1 MKAKKVVIKK
11 PTAKSRKGKFLDWS
25 ECRDYLQLKYGKDL
39 RDYAG
44 KWTAKAGEDRPYQ
57 DFWHWIVHHNDI
69 SNGSE
74 FSIVV
79 DEYTNEEPWVM
90 EILAM
95 IKAEFGNE
103 PCFWA
108 EW

>member
-1 MKAKKVVIKK
+1 MRK
-11 PTAKSRKGKFLDWS
+11 PTSKARKGKFLDWN
-25 ECRDYLQLKYGKDL
+25 ECRDYLEFKCKKNLRDYGNKYGKG
-39 RDYAG
+39 G
-44 KWTAKAGEDRPYQ
+44 KPNNPYQ
-57 DFWHWIVHHNDI
+57 DFWHWILHNHEI

-90 EILAM
+90 EILAL
-95 IKAEFGNE
+95 IKAEFGDE